1 MSRQRKEPITDSW
14 IWAAVQRGGGLGN
27 YDAEGHY
34 GTLVINFL
42 ANRREAQ
49 EYKSSLY
56 RCAHYMSRNE
66 IAPVSISM
74 ADIEKSGILGE
85 YKITFQVSDKEEAKK
100 YMVRTFGAKANWPY
114 NPRNGRDPDHYHG
127 EKEEG

>member
-56 RCAHYMSRNE
+56 RCAHYLARTGQ
-66 IAPVSISM
+66 APVSISL
-74 ADIEKSGILGE
+74 ADIEKSGLMGE
-85 YKITFQVSDKEEAKK
+85 YKITFQVSDKERARE
-100 YMVRTFGAKANWPY
+100 YIRREFGENPSNWPY
-114 NPRNGRDPDHYHG
+114 DPRNGRDPDHYRG
-127 EKEEG
+127 G